1 MNDNILST
9 SADLLD
15 ILRMDALMQVPTLDA
30 PPEVVAASEV
40 ASETVSTPETVSTHT
55 ADHTVSPV
63 ETPESLAT
71 PVVSPDDESADEVE
85 VNMDDYMARFE
96 KIQTR
101 SESEKQLI
109 SKLLEHKHAGG
120 PLMSMV
126 IDVVISLHA
135 QNEELYSLLVDMNNL
150 FGK

>member
-9 SADLLD
+9 STDLLD
-15 ILRMDALMQVPTLDA
+15 VLRMDALLQVPSLDA
-30 PPEVVAASEV
+30 PSEAAAVSD
-40 ASETVSTPETVSTHT
+40 TVSTPA

-63 ETPESLAT
+63 ETPAT
-71 PVVSPDDESADEVE
+71 TTTTVAAPDDESAVDEVD